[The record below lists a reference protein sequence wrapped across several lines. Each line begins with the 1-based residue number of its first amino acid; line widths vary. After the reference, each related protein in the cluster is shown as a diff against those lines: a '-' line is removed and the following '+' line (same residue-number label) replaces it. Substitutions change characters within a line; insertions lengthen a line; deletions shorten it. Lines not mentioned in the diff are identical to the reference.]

1 MPRGIDSRTCLSIKS
16 NLAISRKK
24 LASRKHVRIATVR
37 WGRTG
42 YPPTYPRASPEPKA
56 SEFAR
61 DHPTVLFGFV
71 LYYCLLFIVYCLLF
85 IVIICL
91 LICCCWPSHQMFRFR
106 EVPVSSKLVGVGD
119 SLRGPR
125 PIQYT
130 RPELDDASH
139 IIS

>member
-1 MPRGIDSRTCLSIKS
+1 MPEYDTVPRGIDSRTCLSIKS

-71 LYYCLLFIVYCLLF
+71 LYYCLLFIVYCLLLLY
-85 IVIICL
+85 VCL
-91 LICCCWPSHQMFRFR
+91 F
-106 EVPVSSKLVGVGD
+106 VVVG
-119 SLRGPR
+119 R
-125 PIQYT
+125 PIRCSGFAKFPYLQSWWGLGIACAVRDQSNT
-130 RPELDDASH
+130 LDQS
-139 IIS
+139 